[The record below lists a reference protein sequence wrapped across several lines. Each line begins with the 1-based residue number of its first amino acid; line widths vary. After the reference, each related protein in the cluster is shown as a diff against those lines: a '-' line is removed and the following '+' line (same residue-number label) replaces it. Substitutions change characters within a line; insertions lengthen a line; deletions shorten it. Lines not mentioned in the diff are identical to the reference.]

1 MNSTMEFYK
10 YDSLNWLSSATSRGI
25 IPQIINYSGSPEFL
39 ISKNPWNFTHPV
51 IPEPK
56 KKSITRWPITWSWDQ
71 QPKDVRYRNV
81 IKPIK

>member
-1 MNSTMEFYK
+1 MNFTMEFYK

-56 KKSITRWPITWSWDQ
+56 KKINHSLANNLILRPATKRRTVS
-71 QPKDVRYRNV
+71 
-81 IKPIK
+81 